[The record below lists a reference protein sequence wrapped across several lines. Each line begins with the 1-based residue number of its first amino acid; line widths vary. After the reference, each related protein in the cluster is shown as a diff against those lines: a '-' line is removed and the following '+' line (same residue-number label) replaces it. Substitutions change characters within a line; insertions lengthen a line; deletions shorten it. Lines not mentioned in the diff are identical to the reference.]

1 MKVSPNESQERKGE
15 GKRKGARMVLACDE
29 LVEGKDREE
38 NKIESKARGWERG
51 TRREPACRVAFHQS
65 QMLFSSF
72 RAPALFW
79 SRDVSPRPTTL
90 YSVPLS
96 SVLVVRASWCPP
108 VSPYTP
114 HSSSLLSS
122 LRLLPTPAS
131 HPLDHPLT
139 PNRPSSLYVLPASLS
154 LLSFLLSFL
163 LGCFHIDK

>member
-29 LVEGKDREE
+29 LAEGKDREE
-38 NKIESKARGWERG
+38 NKIESKARGWERE

-72 RAPALFW
+72 RAPALLW

-131 HPLDHPLT
+131 HPDHPLT
-139 PNRPSSLYVLPASLS
+139 PNPVLRPFMFFQLLS